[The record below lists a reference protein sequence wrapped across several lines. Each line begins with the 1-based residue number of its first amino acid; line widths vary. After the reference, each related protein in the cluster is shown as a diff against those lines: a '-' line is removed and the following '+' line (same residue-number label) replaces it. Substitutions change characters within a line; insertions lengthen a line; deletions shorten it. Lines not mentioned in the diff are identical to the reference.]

1 MILYIGFWVTVV
13 TLVLG
18 EVKICGANNCHN
30 KKVDLVTEVHCEGV
44 ATVGVGRVR
53 FLETFL
59 KQEHS
64 KHETCDMTEMSLPSH
79 VYISFA

>member
-1 MILYIGFWVTVV
+1 MMLWRKLARILHIGFWVTVV

-18 EVKICGANNCHN
+18 EVKICGANNRHN

-53 FLETFL
+53 FLESRKNWTSL
-59 KQEHS
+59 KLKHS
-64 KHETCDMTEMSLPSH
+64 LHETHET
-79 VYISFA
+79 

>member
-1 MILYIGFWVTVV
+1 MILYEWFWVTVV

-53 FLETFL
+53 FLETLDIFETRAFL
-59 KQEHS
+59 
-64 KHETCDMTEMSLPSH
+64 T
-79 VYISFA
+79 

>member
-1 MILYIGFWVTVV
+1 MTVV

-18 EVKICGANNCHN
+18 GEKICGANNRHN
-30 KKVDLVTEVHCEGV
+30 KKVNLVTEVHCEGV

-64 KHETCDMTEMSLPSH
+64 LHETRDMTEMSLPSH